1 MRNSYRAI
9 RDFEGRTGVTVG
21 ELIEELAKLPS
32 NYKVKVLDDDEKFG
46 VFMNHVGV
54 IEVWDESE
62 EVWL

>member
-1 MRNSYRAI
+1 MHSAYRAL
-9 RDFEGRTGVTVG
+9 RDFEGRSGVTVG
-21 ELIEELAKLPS
+21 ELIEKLAELPS